1 MPVAH
6 NCSSYPR
13 WLQVSEWRQR
23 GPSRSEQLKGMFLEQ
38 ALQPLL
44 PSEAAF
50 PFAVRVNADVLAAN
64 GSLAEVA
71 VNSTALALQAA
82 NVSLAGPV
90 AGPASTAIFW
100 GHAFQCTNPL
110 ERLACFGV
118 HGTAAPASDPP
129 HLACSVKG

>member
-1 MPVAH
+1 M
-6 NCSSYPR
+6 
-13 WLQVSEWRQR
+13 SERPWK
-23 GPSRSEQLKGMFLEQ
+23 GPSRSEQLKGTFLEQ

-82 NVSLAGPV
+82 NVSLAAPV
-90 AGPASTAIFW
+90 AGPASHATFCGHTFYEAPQQAPTQWSKSLTA
-100 GHAFQCTNPL
+100 L
-110 ERLACFGV
+110 EF
-118 HGTAAPASDPP
+118 TA
-129 HLACSVKG
+129 LLRCQ

>member
-1 MPVAH
+1 
-6 NCSSYPR
+6 
-13 WLQVSEWRQR
+13 
-23 GPSRSEQLKGMFLEQ
+23 MFLEQ

-90 AGPASTAIFW
+90 AGPASTAISW
-100 GHAFQCTNPL
+100 KGVMPCRAPTHWPGSTAL
-110 ERLACFGV
+110 EF
-118 HGTAAPASDPP
+118 AALL
-129 HLACSVKG
+129 HRE